1 MDKLSQLK
9 TNFQK
14 MVGANP
20 NYPVD
25 AIVRSIQDDTCT
37 VEIDGLELSDVR
49 LKATADG
56 SDTLLVI
63 PAINS
68 NVLLLSSDGSIDNL
82 TVIKADKAQKII
94 FKQNGLH
101 VEIDSTDGKVSIKN
115 SSISLFDIFQA
126 LATLLKQLKVYTP
139 AGPSGTPLPD
149 SILAINQFET
159 NFKKILK

>member
-1 MDKLSQLK
+1 MDKISQLK

-20 NYPVD
+20 NYPID
-25 AIVRSIQDDTCT
+25 GIVKSIQGDTCT

-56 SDTLLVI
+56 SDTLLIV
-63 PAINS
+63 PAVDS

-94 FKQNGLH
+94 FNENGLQ

-115 SSISLFDIFQA
+115 SSISLIDVLQG

-149 SILAINQFET
+149 SLTAINQFET